1 MPRIPDDELDRL
13 KAEISLV
20 RLVEGRGIALAR
32 QGKDWVG
39 RCPFH
44 ADDTPSLVVTPSKN
58 LFHCFGCGAAGG
70 PVDWVMKF
78 DGVSFRHAVELL
90 RAAQGCASVAGGR
103 MPGATNDLP
112 VLTPGIL
119 PSALTGQ
126 PSAVP
131 DGSRPSGAAAVDG
144 EPQAVKRSTVAKL
157 ASPLASDADDA
168 TALGQV
174 VDYYHA
180 RHAVGF
186 AGCVGVPG
194 EARVA

>member
-20 RLVEGRGIALAR
+20 RLVEGWGIALAR

-70 PVDWVMKF
+70 PVDWVMKL

-90 RAAQGCASVAGGR
+90 RH
-103 MPGATNDLP
+103 DLP
-112 VLTPGIL
+112 VL
-119 PSALTGQ
+119 
-126 PSAVP
+126 
-131 DGSRPSGAAAVDG
+131 AAASES

-157 ASPLASDADDA
+157 A
-168 TALGQV
+168 
-174 VDYYHA
+174 
-180 RHAVGF
+180 
-186 AGCVGVPG
+186 
-194 EARVA
+194 